1 MEDREFKL
9 EVLSLILNSG
19 TPRAA
24 SDPLAFAESLL
35 QWCVTPIDKD
45 GKGARNPRTSRPR
58 KADLHV
64 VKSGQPE

>member
-9 EVLSLILNSG
+9 EVLRLILESG

-24 SDPLAFAESLL
+24 NEPLAFAESLL
-35 QWCVTPIDKD
+35 QWCVKPIDKGD
-45 GKGARNPRTSRPR
+45 EGEEKTRRRRPR

-64 VKSGQPE
+64 VKPGQPE